1 MTSAAPDDILLHR
14 DGAIATITLNR
25 PQVKN
30 AMPAG
35 GWDALAQMLQD
46 LSYDDAVRAVILTG
60 AGGDF
65 CSGADVSGMSNSNDG
80 GTAARMSGLQSM
92 RRVGE
97 CIVRLHDMPV
107 PTIAKVDGI
116 AAGAGMNLALGCD
129 LIVASDRSRF
139 SEIFARRGL
148 SIDGGGS
155 WLLPRLVG
163 LHKAKELVLLAEVI
177 DAHQAA
183 EMGVVNRVVPADEL
197 DAFVDD
203 WATRLASGPTQALS
217 LSKSMLNNAFA
228 VSMEQAVRDEGRS
241 QTLNFSTDDV
251 LEAGMAWIE
260 KRDANFTG
268 R

>member
-1 MTSAAPDDILLHR
+1 MSDEILLQR
-14 DGAIATITLNR
+14 DGAVATITLNR
-25 PQVKN
+25 PRVKN
-30 AMPAG
+30 AIPAE
-35 GWDALAQMLQD
+35 GWDVLAQRLKE
-46 LSYDDAVRAVILTG
+46 LSYDATVRAVIVTG

-65 CSGADVSGMSNSNDG
+65 CSGADVSAMGNSGDG
-80 GTAARMSGLQSM
+80 GSAARTSGLQSM

-97 CIVRLHDMPV
+97 CIVALHDLPV

-129 LIVASDRSRF
+129 LIVASERARF

-177 DAHQAA
+177 DAQQAA
-183 EMGVVNRVVPADEL
+183 EIGVVNRVVPNDDL

-203 WATRLASGPTQALS
+203 WATRLASGPTQALG
-217 LSKSMLNNAFA
+217 LSKAMLNNAFA
-228 VSMEQAVRDEGRS
+228 VSMAQAVQDEGRS
-241 QTLNFSTDDV
+241 QTLNFATHDV
-251 LEAGMAWIE
+251 IEAGMAWLE

-268 R
+268 S